1 MGSRPSYQDISKR
14 PAIMATMTPHTETPV
29 DIQGRDQAEDQGAS
43 GGVTGAFTMKEAAEV
58 AGISVSTLRR
68 RKAALV
74 EAGATVSDS
83 GWQVP
88 MTALIAAGLIP
99 GEGAGAARADTPV
112 APEQDHETSAL
123 RERIAELE
131 HQVSELRHRA
141 EVAEAVAAERQ
152 QTLDVLRIANESERM
167 ALRMLTGGGT
177 PAQTASDEVPERRVP
192 ESGKSRPSG
201 FLHRVFGGVR

>member
-1 MGSRPSYQDISKR
+1 MR
-14 PAIMATMTPHTETPV
+14 
-29 DIQGRDQAEDQGAS
+29 
-43 GGVTGAFTMKEAAEV
+43 EAAEV

-74 EAGATVSDS
+74 EAGAVISES

-99 GEGAGAARADTPV
+99 GEGEGPARPTPPAEAAQGQEA
-112 APEQDHETSAL
+112 AAL
-123 RERIAELE
+123 RERVAELE
-131 HQVSELRHRA
+131 RQVSELRHRA

-167 ALRMLTGGGT
+167 ALRMLTGGIERT
-177 PAQTASDEVPERRVP
+177 PEVAADSAPSPQVAQAQERGV
-192 ESGKSRPSG
+192 SARPTGDG
-201 FLHRVFGGVR
+201 FLARWLRR